1 MILVVGWLM
10 PCIVIVLVVVMFS
23 VNVVHRQELCYM
35 RLCCLYDV
43 RLVSVMLGVMP
54 RMLVSAVL
62 KLVTIL
68 GSLWVQDEDTGV
80 ILVWE
85 STSFVMLEDVRF
97 SCVSDVLFASLILI
111 MPDQLIMAHW
121 QSTKTALVMRSLVVF
136 GAAWREGAV
145 VVMKVIMMH

>member
-23 VNVVHRQELCYM
+23 VNVVYRQELCYM
-35 RLCCLYDV
+35 RLGCLYDV

-68 GSLWVQDEDTGV
+68 GSLWVQDEDT
-80 ILVWE
+80 
-85 STSFVMLEDVRF
+85 
-97 SCVSDVLFASLILI
+97 
-111 MPDQLIMAHW
+111 
-121 QSTKTALVMRSLVVF
+121 
-136 GAAWREGAV
+136 
-145 VVMKVIMMH
+145 